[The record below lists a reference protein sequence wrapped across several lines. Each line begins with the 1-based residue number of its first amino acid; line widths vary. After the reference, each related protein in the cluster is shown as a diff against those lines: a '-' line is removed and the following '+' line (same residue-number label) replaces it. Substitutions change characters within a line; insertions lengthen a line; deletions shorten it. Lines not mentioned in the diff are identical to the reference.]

1 MAEEIDEIDMRPF
14 AGLFGDSHLS
24 RIIPQIVAD
33 PFEVYR
39 PKDLEELAEAS
50 APSTRKALRI
60 LTRLGLLIRN
70 DTDRQHPSFK
80 VNLSS
85 KKYLALTLLSY
96 SVVDDSIGTDCMD
109 DLIAE
114 YYNSDLRERYESN
127 NSSLSE
133 DVSAKGCDETALES
147 CIPPSDE
154 EFRESRK
161 ETFVRASK
169 ARLVG

>member
-1 MAEEIDEIDMRPF
+1 MSEEIEEIDMRPF

-24 RIIPQIVAD
+24 RIIAQIIAD
-33 PFEVYR
+33 PFQVYR

-70 DTDRQHPSFK
+70 DTDRQHPSYK
-80 VNLSS
+80 VNLDS
-85 KKYLALTLLSY
+85 KKYLALTLLLY

-114 YYNSDLRERYESN
+114 YYDSDLRDRYESN
-127 NSSLSE
+127 NSRVKE
-133 DVSAKGCDETALES
+133 DVSIDESDQTAFERS
-147 CIPPSDE
+147 IPLSNE
-154 EFRESRK
+154 AFRESNR
-161 ETFVRASK
+161 ETPVRASK
-169 ARLVG
+169 ARLMG